1 VRTFGTG
8 WVSLFGGFGVLLV
21 LGCAP
26 DPAQGSA
33 TKRGPKPYG
42 PAIVPLN
49 AEVSRE
55 ARVDALR
62 PGGASGY
69 ALTGAG
75 VLVAEWD
82 EGAVRDTHRDL
93 LGRVTIRDRSGLSDH
108 ASHAAATIV
117 GSGTGDPSAIGMAP
131 GAELY
136 SYSWGLDLVE
146 MAGIGPFVSA
156 SSHAYGEALG
166 WQANPACSNAW
177 SWAGEPSERRDGRFG
192 RYGVVAAALDRVV
205 READL
210 LSVWAAGN
218 DRDDGPTTTG
228 VPHAHFPS
236 CDEDFSDDHL
246 TEAELEY
253 DTLGG
258 AAVAKNVLTVG
269 AIRDLPESWTS
280 GSIVP
285 HAASSFGPTD
295 DGRVK
300 PDLVAGG
307 DGVRSA
313 SAVADDAY
321 SSRSGTSSAAAAVT
335 GIAALLVEHYRDG
348 REGRDPRASE
358 LKAVLV
364 QTAQD
369 AGMRGPDY
377 RTGHG
382 LVDASAAGDFLDA
395 DRRNARLR
403 VDVATGPPNEL
414 VTDSVPEGTALRVTV
429 AWLDPPGPPR
439 VEPDATP
446 VLENDLD
453 LSLVAPDGRTIFHP
467 WSLDRERPEAAAS
480 QNGPNRVDNVEVV
493 DVDAADNTFSGAWTL
508 RVETPNGLFRG
519 VPQPYAV
526 AASVPIDAPPRPIA
540 GSATRLELPVVR
552 NDSATLSIPIENLG
566 GGTLDWTASTEAP
579 FLTLE
584 KASGSAGEA
593 LVVSA
598 TGTSSLSPRFAAVTL
613 ESSDPGGPRTLGV
626 RLETTCIPDCTGREC
641 GPDPTCASPCGRC
654 PPESACGPDGL
665 CVEAN
670 DGCPAADLGSALG
683 SGLVSGATSG
693 SSLRFGSCGGE
704 RSPDTGFSWSAPR
717 AGRYAFSTEGSGFDT
732 ILSLR
737 RGGCEGS
744 EIACN
749 DDALDLSSSLVVELE
764 ADESV
769 TAMIDGFD
777 GAAGPFLLGIHE
789 VSCPDGE
796 LGSLLGQNV
805 LAEVSPGHLDRMQ
818 ASCAEGAAREA
829 ALAFTAPV
837 DGAYGFDAS
846 GSNFESFVAVLRND
860 CQGDELAC
868 MPESAEVSLVAG
880 QRVVVVIDGA
890 ITPDDRFA
898 LVVTTR
904 NLTCDGD
911 CRAEPGGGLCACD
924 ERCVVLGDCCVDAC
938 GDCANCAPDQDCEF
952 GRCIPRRCASGD
964 CGCSPATGG
973 TGMVGC
979 DAGAG
984 GVPGDAGAPAT
995 EEPVQAVEGSGC
1007 VCTSVAPSR
1016 ANRLAWL
1023 GIALGLALLASRRGR
1038 I

>member
-1 VRTFGTG
+1 MI
-8 WVSLFGGFGVLLV
+8 
-21 LGCAP
+21 P
-26 DPAQGSA
+26 H
-33 TKRGPKPYG
+33 
-42 PAIVPLN
+42 N
-49 AEVSRE
+49 AELGRG
-55 ARVDALR
+55 ARVDAIR

-82 EGAVRDTHRDL
+82 EAAVRDTHREL
-93 LGRVTIRDRSGLSDH
+93 LGRVTIRDRAGLSDH
-108 ASHAAATIV
+108 ASHVAATIL
-117 GSGTGDPSAIGMAP
+117 GSGTADPSTLGMAP
-131 GAELY
+131 EAELY
-136 SYSWGLDLVE
+136 SYSWGLDVVE

-166 WQANPACSNAW
+166 WQANPACSDVW

-218 DRDDGPTTTG
+218 DRDDGPTNAG
-228 VPHAHFPS
+228 LRHAHFPR
-236 CDEDFSDDHL
+236 CDEDFSDDHS
-246 TEAELEY
+246 TEVELEY
-253 DTLGG
+253 DTLGS

-295 DGRVK
+295 DGRLK

-313 SAVADDAY
+313 SAGADDAY
-321 SSRSGTSSAAAAVT
+321 SSQSGTSSAAAAVT
-335 GIAALLVEHYRDG
+335 GIAALLVEHYRAG
-348 REGRDPRASE
+348 HEGRDPRASE

-369 AGMRGPDY
+369 AGDRGPDY

-382 LVDASAAGDFLDA
+382 LVDASAAAAFLDA
-395 DRRNARLR
+395 DRRDARLR
-403 VDVATGPPNEL
+403 VDVATGSPNEL
-414 VTDSVPEGTALRVTV
+414 VTESVPEGTALRVTV

-439 VEPDATP
+439 VAPDDPTP

-453 LSLVAPDGRTIFHP
+453 LSLVAPDGRTVFHP
-467 WSLDRERPEAAAS
+467 WSLDRERPEASAL
-480 QNGPNRVDNVEVV
+480 QNGPNGVDNVEVV
-493 DVDAADNTFSGAWTL
+493 DVVAGDNTFSGAWTL
-508 RVETPNGLFRG
+508 RVETPNGLSRG

-526 AASVPIDAPPRPIA
+526 AASVPIGTPSRPIA
-540 GSATRLELPVVR
+540 GSATRLHLAVAR

-566 GGTLDWTASTEAP
+566 TGTLDWTASTEAP

-584 KASGSAGEA
+584 RASGSAGDE

-598 TGTSSLSPRFAAVTL
+598 TGSSSRSPRFATMKL
-613 ESSDPGGPRTLGV
+613 ESSDPGGTRTLGL
-626 RLETTCIPDCTGREC
+626 RLETTCIPNCVGREC
-641 GPDPTCASPCGRC
+641 GLDPTCGSPCGRC
-654 PPESACGPDGL
+654 PTERACDVDGL
-665 CVEAN
+665 CIAEGE
-670 DGCPAADLGSALG
+670 GCPAADLGSALG
-683 SGLVSGATSG
+683 SGVVSGVTSG
-693 SSLRFGSCGGE
+693 SSVRFGSCGGE
-704 RSPDTGFSWSAPR
+704 LSPDTGFSWSAPR

-744 EIACN
+744 EIVCN
-749 DDALDLSSSLVVELE
+749 DDALDLSSSFVVELE
-764 ADESV
+764 AGELV
-769 TAMIDGFD
+769 TAMVDGFD
-777 GAAGPFLLGIHE
+777 GASGPFSLGIHE

-796 LGSLLGQNV
+796 LGSVLWHNV
-805 LAEVSPGHLDRMQ
+805 LADASPGHLDRMQ

-837 DGAYGFDAS
+837 DGAYRFDTS
-846 GSNFESFVAVLRND
+846 GSNFEASVAVLEDD

-868 MPESAEVSLVAG
+868 APESAEVSLTAG

-890 ITPDDRFA
+890 MTPDDRFA

-904 NLTCDGD
+904 SLTCGGD
-911 CRAEPGGGLCACD
+911 CRAQPGGGLCACD
-924 ERCVVLGDCCVDAC
+924 ERCVALGDCCVDAC
-938 GDCANCAPDQDCEF
+938 GDCASCAPDQDCEF
-952 GRCIPRRCASGD
+952 GRCIPRRCTGGD
-964 CGCSPATGG
+964 CGCSPAGG
-973 TGMVGC
+973 AGTVGC
-979 DAGAG
+979 DAGTG
-984 GVPGDAGAPAT
+984 GVPGEAGGPTT
-995 EEPVQAVEGSGC
+995 EEPVRAVEGSGC
-1007 VCTSVAPSR
+1007 VCTSVAPARS
-1016 ANRLAWL
+1016 NGLAWL
-1023 GIALGLALLASRRGR
+1023 GIALALALLALQRGR